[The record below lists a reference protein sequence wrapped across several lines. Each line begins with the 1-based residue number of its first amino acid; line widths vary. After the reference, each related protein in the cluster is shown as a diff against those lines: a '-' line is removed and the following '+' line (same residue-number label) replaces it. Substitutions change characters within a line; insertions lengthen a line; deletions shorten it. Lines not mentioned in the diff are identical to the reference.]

1 MPGAWPSGQQQAR
14 GDCHRQSDTA
24 IDLAKCSVP
33 AAPFGSVF
41 PATEAVMGAAPGHHC
56 REYRAPVM
64 VGIKLC
70 KLRYAGSALAPCHN
84 DRARVCAGTNG
95 RPQLRGTAGRGP
107 SAQAARITQ
116 TRDSDCGLEGQVG
129 DAGAADGQQPES
141 VTTGEP
147 ARRPVRIMTAK
158 PAIAPIHVDGS
169 TCVPGRSTRWMLFP
183 VCERQGVEADR
194 ERGR

>member
-1 MPGAWPSGQQQAR
+1 MLSASRALWAGLS
-14 GDCHRQSDTA
+14 CHRSGH
-24 IDLAKCSVP
+24 
-33 AAPFGSVF
+33 GSCAWASLSR
-41 PATEAVMGAAPGHHC
+41 PL
-56 REYRAPVM
+56 RAGR
-64 VGIKLC
+64 VGVKLC
-70 KLRYAGSALAPCHN
+70 KLRYAGSALGPCHN
-84 DRARVCAGTNG
+84 GRARVCAGTNG

-107 SAQAARITQ
+107 SAQAAGITQ
-116 TRDSDCGLEGQVG
+116 TGDSDCGLEGQVG